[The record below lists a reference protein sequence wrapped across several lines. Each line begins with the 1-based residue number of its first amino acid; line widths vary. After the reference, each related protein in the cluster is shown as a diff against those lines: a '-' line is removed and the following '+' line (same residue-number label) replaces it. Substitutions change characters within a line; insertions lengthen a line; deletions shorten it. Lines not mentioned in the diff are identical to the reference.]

1 MTSASSTPK
10 WPARN
15 LGINPVSTD
24 VNFERILKR
33 INPDFHARRWAELL
47 SFGAYVATTLKTQ
60 ADYSDRVHPPVLTKE
75 IVHPAQPG
83 PRRGVVHLNDR
94 YLAALQEPYI
104 RKFFQGLTD
113 EKNADRHLML
123 YCMQYLLGDISTGCP
138 PAMAH
143 PVVNAILKHGTPE
156 IKALYVA
163 QLTRTD
169 GQAKTAGT
177 WGTEPLSGTNI
188 AQTVSEV
195 VEQPDGSLR
204 AFGLKW
210 FTSNAGSGVAL
221 ATMRK
226 RGAGAGDKG
235 IGLYIVPSHID
246 AEWQIRNEYDVVH
259 LKEKM
264 GTRALATGEIQ
275 LNGALVHEL
284 VPPGA
289 GLRTMME
296 VLGCSRVHNAMAAA
310 GMMRESIMETLCWTT
325 HRQPFNKP
333 LIDEVPSQKRLIAM
347 TTQWYAGTALAFESA
362 RMYDE
367 VEKVGVEKESAEKGP
382 AEEVI
387 WARLITALAKYRT
400 ADQAEWVAGRGK
412 ILHGAAGYVED
423 YPMTRINRDTQV
435 LSVWE
440 GPEQVQAKEV
450 IRMIAGKQPGD
461 DIYIRRLRAIS
472 DALPDQPFAL
482 DKTNLN
488 QRLRFLEDSFK
499 YLRTQPKDAAVQ
511 VEDEYL
517 EIMSHVAGYALL
529 LQEAAWE
536 LQHEK
541 DAKKH
546 LIARQYH
553 DDVLARVKM
562 MPDFQV
568 SLLQKNFDALIKGTV
583 IKPGP

>member
-1 MTSASSTPK
+1 MTSANSPQT
-10 WPARN
+10 WPTRN
-15 LGINPVSTD
+15 QGINPVTAD
-24 VNFERILKR
+24 VNFERALKR
-33 INPDFHARRWAELL
+33 IAPDFHARRWAELV
-47 SFGAYVATTLKTQ
+47 SFGDYVATTLKAQ
-60 ADYSDRVHPPVLTKE
+60 ADYSDRVHPPVLTHD
-75 IVHPAQPG
+75 IIHPAQPG
-83 PRRGVVHLNDR
+83 PRRGAVHLNDR
-94 YLAALQEPYI
+94 YLAALQEPYV

-113 EKNADRHLML
+113 DQNADRHLVL

-156 IKALYVA
+156 IKALFVA

-195 VEQPDGSLR
+195 VEQPDGTLR

-226 RGAGAGDKG
+226 RGAGEGDKG

-246 AEWQIRNEYDVVH
+246 EHWQIRNEYDVVH

-284 VPPGA
+284 VPPGE
-289 GLRTMME
+289 GLRAMME
-296 VLGCSRVHNAMAAA
+296 VLSCSRVHNAMAAA
-310 GMMRESIMETLCWTT
+310 GMMRESIMETLCWAT
-325 HRQPFNKP
+325 HRKPFNKP

-347 TTQWYAGTALAFESA
+347 TTQWHAGTALAFEAA
-362 RMYDE
+362 RMYD
-367 VEKVGVEKESAEKGP
+367 VAEKSSAGTEG
-382 AEEVI
+382 AEEAI

-400 ADQAEWVAGRGK
+400 ADQAEWIAGRGK

-461 DIYIRRLRAIS
+461 EVYIRRLRSLS
-472 DALPDQPFAL
+472 DALPDHDFAL

-488 QRLRFLEDSFK
+488 HRLRFLEDSFK
-499 YLRTQPKDAAVQ
+499 YLRTQPKEAAVQ

-517 EIMSHVAGYALL
+517 DIMSHVAAYALL

-541 DAKKH
+541 DAKKY

-562 MPDFQV
+562 MPDFQA
-568 SLLQKNFDALIKGTV
+568 SLLQKNFDALVKGTA
-583 IKPGP
+583 IKPAP

>member
-1 MTSASSTPK
+1 MTSANPGPAGSVLT

-15 LGINPVSTD
+15 HGINPATAD
-24 VNFERILKR
+24 VNFERSLKR
-33 INPDFHARRWAELL
+33 INPGFHARRWAALV
-47 SFGAYVATTLKTQ
+47 SFGDYVAATLKTQ
-60 ADYSDRVHPPVLTKE
+60 ADYSDRVHPPVLTKD

-83 PRRGVVHLNDR
+83 ARLGVVHLNDR

-104 RKFFQGLTD
+104 RKFFHGLTD
-113 EKNADRHLML
+113 GNNADRHMML
-123 YCMQYLLGDISTGCP
+123 YCMQYLLGDISAGCP

-143 PVVNAILKHGTPE
+143 PVVNAILKYGSAE

-163 QLTRTD
+163 QLTRAD
-169 GQAKTAGT
+169 GHAKTAGT

-195 VEQPDGSLR
+195 VEQPDGTLR

-226 RGAGAGDKG
+226 RGAPAGEKG

-284 VPPGA
+284 LPPGE
-289 GLRTMME
+289 GLRAMME

-310 GMMRESIMETLCWTT
+310 GMMRESFMETMCWTT
-325 HRQPFNKP
+325 HRKPFNKP

-347 TTQWYAGTALAFESA
+347 TAQWYAGTALAFEAA

-367 VEKVGVEKESAEKGP
+367 AERTGNEKSGAEN
-382 AEEVI
+382 AI

-400 ADQAEWVAGRGK
+400 ADQAEWVASRGK

-472 DALPDQPFAL
+472 DSLPDQPMAV
-482 DKTNLN
+482 DKANLS
-488 QRLRFLEDSFK
+488 QRLRFLEDSFR
-499 YLRTQPKDAAVQ
+499 YLRTQSKDAAVQ

-517 EIMSHVAGYALL
+517 DIMSHVAAYALL

-536 LQHEK
+536 LQHEN

-546 LIARQYH
+546 LIARHYYN
-553 DDVLARVKM
+553 DVLARAPM
-562 MPDFQV
+562 MPDFQIPP
-568 SLLQKNFDALIKGTV
+568 LQKNFDALVRGTA
-583 IKPGP
+583 IKPAP